1 MKRII
6 IILLVCISIIGALL
20 ILLFKEN
27 DILNNTSAIIVIT
40 TNDDGSIK
48 ENEIINKNNI
58 NRIIEIIDDKKG
70 VYLEEVP
77 YRKMPHYKLSFL
89 DKKDSVVMEV
99 GFFYYSEDL
108 NWVMINDNEEY
119 YEIDCKELL
128 DLIS

>member
-27 DILNNTSAIIVIT
+27 DILNNTSTIIVKT
-40 TNDDGSIK
+40 TNDDGSIL
-48 ENEIINKNNI
+48 ENEIINKINI
-58 NRIIEIIDDKKG
+58 NRIIEIIDDKKE
-70 VYLEEVP
+70 VYFEEVP

-119 YEIDCKELL
+119 YEIDYKELL